1 MYEWVGWSG
10 CRQAG
15 WPVEIR
21 REDAAIARRE
31 LEALLRRCR
40 AGQHGRAIVGTELRT
55 GECLTVVENVEG
67 DVVRIRPDAELRI
80 VVELRGTVT
89 ERIQVVGPG
98 RIARG
103 RNSHALQVRC
113 GRHREL
119 REHPAIRDFVALSA
133 RLAIVIRGKAASP
146 RGEQRV
152 AGARTLQEG
161 AGRHADPPEGS

>member
-55 GECLTVVENVEG
+55 GECLTVVEYVEG
-67 DVVRIRPDAELRI
+67 DVIRVRPYAELRI
-80 VVELRGTVT
+80 VVELRGAVA
-89 ERIQVVGPG
+89 ERIQVVGPALIAGG
-98 RIARG
+98 RDLP
-103 RNSHALQVRC
+103 AL
-113 GRHREL
+113 
-119 REHPAIRDFVALSA
+119 
-133 RLAIVIRGKAASP
+133 
-146 RGEQRV
+146 
-152 AGARTLQEG
+152 
-161 AGRHADPPEGS
+161 